1 MQTGITIASKW
12 HQSLTQSK
20 KKILISLINCLVAFA
35 EEMNFLSLFI
45 LLIQCSVLDSTSSMF
60 VSPHSVLAEW
70 INIFLFLSQSLPSK
84 TICIEPATWNLG
96 DQRKTSSQMFL
107 WIKIILNNY
116 SMSACWIWVGYNYLT
131 SNKHGWNNCLIKFF

>member
-12 HQSLTQSK
+12 HQSLNQSK

-60 VSPHSVLAEW
+60 VFPHSVLAE
-70 INIFLFLSQSLPSK
+70 
-84 TICIEPATWNLG
+84 
-96 DQRKTSSQMFL
+96 
-107 WIKIILNNY
+107 
-116 SMSACWIWVGYNYLT
+116 
-131 SNKHGWNNCLIKFF
+131 